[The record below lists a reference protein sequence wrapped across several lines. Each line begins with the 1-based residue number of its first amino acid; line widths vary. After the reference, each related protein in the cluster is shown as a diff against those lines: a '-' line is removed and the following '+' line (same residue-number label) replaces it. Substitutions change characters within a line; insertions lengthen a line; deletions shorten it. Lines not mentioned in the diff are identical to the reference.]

1 VTTRTIEYFHASR
14 FGNGARVAKEI
25 QQQLAAR
32 GITVNVHHIREA
44 NPRQLPP
51 ADVYLFSSPG
61 RMGKPIASMR
71 RFLKKL
77 DLPAGSKYAIL
88 TTEMAPRPDKTGRV
102 LSADELAKWQ
112 RVRPI
117 MNEILQSKGLVT
129 IAEGTVHVTA
139 MRGPLEEGWQR
150 KLEAFAARIAPGQ
163 DSAVEPDIDSSPP
176 A

>member
-1 VTTRTIEYFHASR
+1 MRMIEYFHASR
-14 FGNGARVAKEI
+14 FGNGARVAKEF
-25 QQQLAAR
+25 QRQLAAR
-32 GITVNVHHIREA
+32 AVTVNVHHIRGA

-61 RMGKPIASMR
+61 RMGKPIGSMR
-71 RFLKKL
+71 RFLKKV

-102 LSADELAKWQ
+102 PSAEALAKSQ

-117 MNEILQSKGLVT
+117 MNEILESKGLVK
-129 IAEGTVHVTA
+129 IAEDTVHVTA

-150 KLEAFAARIAPGQ
+150 KLQAFAARIAPGK
-163 DSAVEPDIDSSPP
+163 DTAVEPDIDSSTTP
-176 A
+176 

>member
-1 VTTRTIEYFHASR
+1 MTTRMIEYFHASR

-61 RMGKPIASMR
+61 RMGKPIGSMR

-102 LSADELAKWQ
+102 PSADELAKWQ
-112 RVRPI
+112 QVRPI
-117 MNEILQSKGLVT
+117 MNEILESKGLVS
-129 IAEGTVHVTA
+129 IAEDTVHVTA
-139 MRGPLEEGWQR
+139 MRGPREEGWQR
-150 KLEAFAARIAPGQ
+150 KL
-163 DSAVEPDIDSSPP
+163 
-176 A
+176 